1 MEITKQEVF
10 RTGANPSAGKEVSA
24 DARLERLTQRK
35 LPTVSRVQLLC
46 HLSRRKKRAIFAGRS
61 DGVVVYWEPTSA
73 RNQESFELKES
84 HLNGHGGAVTCLI
97 FCEEYKPDG
106 LLFTGSVDRT
116 IRVWNPSGTNKSQLC
131 VQKLDAHGSTV
142 SALCHNEKMLLSCGN
157 DHTMRIWKPARGRD
171 LLLFPWFEC
180 VQSIRM
186 GGNLWVTSIALRGG
200 DTLSAYVVDSEGG
213 LSFYNQQDFLSTM
226 YNEGK

>member
-10 RTGANPSAGKEVSA
+10 RTGANASAGKEDSA

-61 DGVVVYWEPTSA
+61 DGVVVYWKPTSA

-131 VQKLDAHGSTV
+131 VQKDAHGSTV

-157 DHTMRIWKPARGRD
+157 DHTMRIWKLPWSH
-171 LLLFPWFEC
+171 LLLSWLEVP
-180 VQSIRM
+180 SIRM
-186 GGNLWVTSIALRGG
+186 GGNRGLHQLRLG
-200 DTLSAYVVDSEGG
+200 V
-213 LSFYNQQDFLSTM
+213 
-226 YNEGK
+226 